1 MKLRSIL
8 GAIAGCFLPLATHAA
23 PGSNIVEARQA
34 TNRLVFAHFMIGITS
49 NRNSAADYD
58 DDMKRAKSLGIDAF
72 ALNIGVDP
80 YTDRQLELA
89 YQSAANND
97 MKVFI
102 SFDFNWY
109 HTGQGYEVG
118 QMVARYGSRPAQLL
132 VDGKI
137 FVSSFAGDGLDI
149 NAMRSAAGKPVFFAP
164 NFHPEMGTDMSG
176 VDGLLNWM
184 AWDNDGNNKA
194 PKPGRHVTV
203 QQGDD
208 AYIRALNGKD
218 YIAPVSPWFF
228 THFGPEV
235 PYSKNWVFPGDLLWY
250 DRWLQVLDMGPRFI
264 EIVTWNDYGESH
276 YIGPLSSP
284 HTDDGA
290 SKWVNDMP
298 HDGWMDMSKPFI
310 AAYKDGASSSSLNS
324 YITEDL
330 LVYWYR
336 PAPRGVNCDATDTCM
351 VPANNGSGNYFNGR
365 PDGWE
370 TMEDAVFVVTTLTE
384 PATVTINSGGNVEV
398 FDAPAGASA
407 FTVPMGVGS
416 QAFSLSRNGQVIQS
430 GVSLL
435 PIIDGCVCGLYNFN
449 PYVGTLPP
457 GPIDSL
463 QSAGL
468 NSLTQ
473 GLHVQTCAPTPSL
486 GVHTP
491 TPPPGWGEDTPTT
504 TGTTTRTTTRTSST
518 STRTTRTPTGPTTT
532 RPQPTTTTRTT
543 TRTSTS
549 TRTTTT
555 RTSTTTTRT
564 STTTKPTTT
573 TTSGPGT
580 GQVCIAGTG
589 PGNYV
594 GLCSF
599 ACNYG
604 YCPPGPCSCTQYGAP
619 VPTPPSTGTR
629 CLPQYGL
636 DNSYLGLCSFACDHG
651 YNPPAAC
658 RVA

>member
-8 GAIAGCFLPLATHAA
+8 GAICSLPLLIHAA
-23 PGSNIVEARQA
+23 PGSTVNQARQS
-34 TNRLVFAHFMIGITS
+34 TDRLVFAHFMIGITS

-80 YTDRQLELA
+80 YTDRQLDLA

-118 QMVARYGSRPAQLL
+118 QKVAQYGSRPAQLM

-203 QQGDD
+203 QDGDD
-208 AYIRALNGKD
+208 AYIRALNGKG

-310 AAYKDGASSSSLNS
+310 AAYKDGASSSSVNS

-384 PATVTINSGGNVEV
+384 PATVTVNSGGNVQV

-486 GVHTP
+486 GNDYRYDHP
-491 TPPPGWGEDTPTT
+491 HNQYQHQDHQNAH
-504 TGTTTRTTTRTSST
+504 GTHDHQATANLHDPYNYTDQHEHQNHDNKNINHDDPHNHNHNHERPRHRPSLYRRNRPRKLRRAVQFRLPLWLLPSRPLQLHAVRSTSS
-518 STRTTRTPTGPTTT
+518 
-532 RPQPTTTTRTT
+532 
-543 TRTSTS
+543 
-549 TRTTTT
+549 
-555 RTSTTTTRT
+555 
-564 STTTKPTTT
+564 
-573 TTSGPGT
+573 
-580 GQVCIAGTG
+580 
-589 PGNYV
+589 
-594 GLCSF
+594 
-599 ACNYG
+599 
-604 YCPPGPCSCTQYGAP
+604 
-619 VPTPPSTGTR
+619 
-629 CLPQYGL
+629 
-636 DNSYLGLCSFACDHG
+636 H
-651 YNPPAAC
+651 AADY
-658 RVA
+658 RYEMLTAVRFG